1 MMPAIKPRIMKAI
14 SSIEAEPQKMTSQ
27 IQNILLLDVA
37 GATGREISEITGL
50 SEARVSVI
58 RNTPWYKERRVARWS
73 ELEKSV
79 IDKQSSNIT
88 QEQVKR
94 GAQTHALNL
103 TQSLVNIGYE
113 DENAFARIAA
123 IRELYKRAGF
133 DENRK
138 TGVTL
143 EIGETWAKRWD
154 GILADDE
161 RSKSE
166 RKYKVRITKEM
177 P

>member
-1 MMPAIKPRIMKAI
+1 MPLIKPRLMKAI
-14 SSIEAEPQKMTSQ
+14 SSINAEPQKMSSQ

-37 GATGREISEITGL
+37 GATGREISEIVSL
-50 SEARVSVI
+50 SETRISII

-94 GAQTHALNL
+94 EAQTHALQL
-103 TQSLVNIGYE
+103 TKSLVNIGY
-113 DENAFARIAA
+113 DSENEFARIAA
-123 IRELYKRAGF
+123 IREVYKRSGF
-133 DENRK
+133 DEHKR

-154 GILADDE
+154 GILTDDE

-166 RKYKVRITKEM
+166 RKYKVRVTETLS
-177 P
+177 